1 MLAPRLVLLAFLG
14 TLGLLSTHGVAQVAG
29 PSAREAAP
37 VAQPAAQESSP
48 APQEPRPGTQEQHGH
63 AVGSDHKSTLELTNN
78 EIFASLHGHSVPHA
92 VFPHVGPGE
101 PAPLWTVY
109 NVNIWQGIALGLLL
123 AIMLA
128 VSNSFHR
135 QGRPGWL
142 TRVFRGWCR
151 WVRDEMVYSV
161 MGKEEGRPWVPFFL
175 FLFFF
180 VTAQNLLGLIP
191 AIAGVPEALQPTT
204 ATGTPYVTGAM
215 AIITL
220 GLMLFFGMKKNGVF
234 GFWKGLLPHGLPVA
248 LIPLMV
254 VVELTGLIVKPFALT
269 VRLFANML
277 AGHLVIASSI
287 GLVYVFT
294 KMFGGS
300 ALSYV
305 TAVPSVGM
313 AAFIYI
319 IESFVVLLQAY
330 IFTYLSII
338 FLHGAMHQDH

>member
-1 MLAPRLVLLAFLG
+1 MSAPRLVLLALLG
-14 TLGLLSTHGVAQVAG
+14 MLGLLSSSATAQEKA
-29 PSAREAAP
+29 PQQAPAAAP
-37 VAQPAAQESSP
+37 
-48 APQEPRPGTQEQHGH
+48 GH
-63 AVGSDHKSTLELTNN
+63 AEDHRNTLQLSNK
-78 EIFASLHGHSVPHA
+78 EIFDSLHGHSVPHA
-92 VFPHVGPGE
+92 VIPHVAPGE
-101 PAPLWTVY
+101 HAPWWTIY
-109 NVNIWQGIALGLLL
+109 NVNVWQGISLGLLL

-135 QGRPGWL
+135 QGQAGWL
-142 TRVFRGWCR
+142 VRVFRGFCR

-180 VTAQNLLGLIP
+180 VCAQNVLGLIP
-191 AIAGVPEALQPTT
+191 AIPGVLEPTT
-204 ATGTPYVTGAM
+204 ATSTPYVTGAL

-254 VVELTGLIVKPFALT
+254 VVELTGLVVKPFALT

-277 AGHLVIASSI
+277 AGHLVIASSV
-287 GLVYVFT
+287 GLIFVFT
-294 KMFGGS
+294 KMFEGG

-305 TAVPSVGM
+305 TAVPSIGM

-338 FLHGAMHQDH
+338 FVHGAMHQDH

>member
-1 MLAPRLVLLAFLG
+1 MLAPRLVLLALLAVLGFLPS
-14 TLGLLSTHGVAQVAG
+14 LAVAQTQG
-29 PSAREAAP
+29 PTPGAST
-37 VAQPAAQESSP
+37 PAAGH
-48 APQEPRPGTQEQHGH
+48 GTQGAE
-63 AVGSDHKSTLELTNN
+63 KSTLEMTNG

-92 VFPHVGPGE
+92 VWPHVAHGE
-101 PAPLWTVY
+101 EAPAWTVY
-109 NVNIWQGIALGLLL
+109 NVNVWQWVSLALVL

-128 VSNSFHR
+128 VSNSFR
-135 QGRPGWL
+135 RDGRPGWL

-151 WVRDEMVYSV
+151 WVRDDMVYNV

-180 VTAQNLLGLIP
+180 VTAMNVIGLIP
-191 AIAGVPEALQPTT
+191 AVPGVVEPTT
-204 ATGTPYVTGAM
+204 ATGTPYVTGAL

-220 GLMLFFGMKKNGVF
+220 GLMLFFGMKKNGAF

-254 VVELTGLIVKPFALT
+254 VVELTGLVVKPFALT

-287 GLVYVFT
+287 GLVYVFA
-294 KMFGGS
+294 KMFNAS

-313 AAFIYI
+313 AVFIYI

-338 FLHGAMHQDH
+338 FIHGAMHQDH